1 MLYRTYASEELDRM
15 LDFIPNVLVLDRSAE
30 RAERGDRDVWLRCQV
45 VTWVGCGNPPG
56 QSRAGQGGII
66 LLTQPIVQSL

>member
-1 MLYRTYASEELDRM
+1 MFGY
-15 LDFIPNVLVLDRSAE
+15 
-30 RAERGDRDVWLRCQV
+30 GV
-45 VTWVGCGNPPG
+45 VATWVGCGNPPG